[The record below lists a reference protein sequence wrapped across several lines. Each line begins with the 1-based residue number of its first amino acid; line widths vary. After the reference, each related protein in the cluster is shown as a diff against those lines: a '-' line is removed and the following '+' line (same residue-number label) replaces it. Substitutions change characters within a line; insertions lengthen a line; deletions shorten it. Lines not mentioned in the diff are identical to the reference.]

1 MTHAV
6 RELLTSFE
14 RLSSL
19 EQHDVLRELM
29 RRVSVGGHGDMTDDE
44 LTQCAEALFLEL
56 DQAELA
62 DG

>member
-6 RELLTSFE
+6 QELLTSFE

-19 EQHDVLRELM
+19 EQNDVLRELM
-29 RRVSVGGHGDMTDDE
+29 RRASVAGHGDMTDDE
-44 LTQCAEALFLEL
+44 LTQCAESLFLEL
-56 DQAELA
+56 DKAELA

>member
-6 RELLTSFE
+6 QEVLTSFE

-29 RRVSVGGHGDMTDDE
+29 RRASVPARADMTDDE
-44 LTQCAEALFLEL
+44 LIQCAEALFLEL
-56 DQAELA
+56 DKAELA

>member
-6 RELLTSFE
+6 QELLTSFE

-19 EQHDVLRELM
+19 EQNDVLRELM
-29 RRVSVGGHGDMTDDE
+29 RRASVAAHGDLTDDE
-44 LTQCAEALFLEL
+44 LTQCAELLFLEL
-56 DQAELA
+56 DKAELA